1 MSWSRDLEPKVLY
14 RSWTIDMTMECKHTA
29 AVTVQSP
36 VDVNTEKMDISL
48 SKDRPLEHQTN
59 PLLLALAPV
68 EERIER
74 FKAEARDFYLK
85 VMLSVH
91 TCEQCGGGL
100 EMIGRSLC
108 VCRDCA
114 ERVDPTTAFQRSLC
128 CGAVLVRKRT
138 HYACSGC
145 GRIAP
150 SRFLFNERL
159 FDEDY
164 FREMMRSSRERARR
178 KKEAL
183 RQAVLENRSEHLVL
197 DQEPDLGAIPGLAEA
212 LNAFLNSSSLD
223 LEAVEELTRSFDLG
237 AYRRHILECLGWGA
251 TPFAAIPQLQ
261 GQVRLDRVFR
271 FVTLVFMDQAGE
283 VFLDQE
289 QGELLVQRVFHEA
302 D

>member
-1 MSWSRDLEPKVLY
+1 
-14 RSWTIDMTMECKHTA
+14 MTMKCEQASAITMQ
-29 AVTVQSP
+29 TP
-36 VDVNTEKMDISL
+36 VDVNAEGPGTSR
-48 SKDRPLEHQTN
+48 SKEHPLEHQTN
-59 PLLLALAPV
+59 PLLVALARV
-68 EERIER
+68 EKKIER

-85 VMLSVH
+85 VVLSVH

-108 VCRDCA
+108 VCRACA
-114 ERVDPTTAFQRSLC
+114 AQVDPTTSFQRSLC

-197 DQEPDLGAIPGLAEA
+197 DQEPDLGAVPGLAEA
-212 LNAFLNSSSLD
+212 LNAFLNFSSLD
-223 LEAVEELTRSFDLG
+223 LEAAEELTRSFDLG
-237 AYRRHILECLGWGA
+237 AYRRHILECLGWSA

-283 VFLDQE
+283 VELDQE
-289 QGELLVQRVFHEA
+289 QGELLVQRIYHEA